1 MSQRLTAC
9 LDFITNKILKNFVV
23 FSGPE
28 DDGWQEPE
36 GWAVAA
42 GRQPNNSLPGQGD
55 KVVHF
60 CSLNSIWQFN
70 TAKVLIKS

>member
-36 GWAVAA
+36 G
-42 GRQPNNSLPGQGD
+42 
-55 KVVHF
+55 
-60 CSLNSIWQFN
+60 
-70 TAKVLIKS
+70 